1 MTVPRAEPIVPLD
14 DGRLREALD
23 ALADRDEHIARTLPR
38 IGYPAARVREPGFAT
53 LLRIVAAQQ
62 ISTAA
67 SAAIW
72 GRLEQ
77 ALGGAVTAEGFLGLG
92 DDALRA
98 CGFSLRKAGYGRA
111 LAEAI
116 ASGELALEALA
127 GLCEEEAVA
136 AITALRGF
144 GRWSAEIYLLFAL
157 GRIDVMPAGDLALQ
171 IGAQRLKRL
180 EARPSDAGLR
190 ALAEQ
195 WRPWRGAAA
204 IFLWHL
210 YGAASLDEEPL
221 SDAAAARRRPA

>member
-1 MTVPRAEPIVPLD
+1 MTILPLD
-14 DGRLREALD
+14 AARLNEALD
-23 ALADRDEHIARTLPR
+23 ALAARDEHIARALR
-38 IGYPAARVREPGFAT
+38 RVGYPVPRVREPGFAT

-62 ISTAA
+62 ISTTA

-77 ALGGAVTAEGFLGLG
+77 RLGGSVCAEGFLALG
-92 DDALRA
+92 DADLRA
-98 CGFSLRKAGYGRA
+98 CGFSLRKAEYGRA
-111 LAEAI
+111 LAQAI

-127 GLCEEEAVA
+127 HLPEDEAVA

-171 IGAQRLKRL
+171 VGAQRLKGL
-180 EARPSDAGLR
+180 EARPSDTGLR

-204 IFLWHL
+204 IFLWHF
-210 YGAASLDEEPL
+210 YGAASLDEEP
-221 SDAAAARRRPA
+221 AAAAGGAGRRPP